1 MPANANNGLRP
12 EERVARERL
21 VQAIKALAGCVN
33 AGAIVQ
39 MVEESQRG
47 IYRSSVPL
55 DEQTRTVTFVVRA
68 RDYDGKFPP
77 T

>member
-1 MPANANNGLRP
+1 MPANANDGLRP
-12 EERVARERL
+12 EERAAKERL
-21 VQAIKALAGCVN
+21 VLVIRALAGCVN
-33 AGAIVQ
+33 VGAIIQV
-39 MVEESQRG
+39 VEEPTRG
-47 IYRSSVPL
+47 VYRSSVPM